1 MLIRLTVSVKLV
13 FKLLKHNCRITEN
26 QTLNP
31 MNQPHSLYIGLM
43 SGTSLD
49 GIDAVL
55 AKIGSNG
62 AATTVDAVS
71 IPFTTELR
79 KALFE
84 LQTPGANELHREKQA
99 ANALALA
106 YAEAINQLLKK
117 VNLQPSDITAIGAHG
132 QTIRHQPHLGDLA
145 YTHQTLNPALLA
157 EKTGIDVIADFRS
170 RDLAAGGH
178 GAPLVPAFHAQQF
191 TSPQNLAILNIG
203 GIANL
208 TLLPVNGEVTGFDCG
223 PGNVLMDAWIQEYQG
238 NAFDENGRWALQ
250 GEVNVDLLGRMLAD
264 PFFAKAPPKSTGR
277 DDFHLD
283 WLQEKLGK
291 DNHHAEDVQATL
303 LHLTVQSILA
313 DLYQYAPQTQM
324 LIVCGG
330 GARNSALMNLLK
342 ATAASFFKESLEI
355 TTSESAGI
363 DPQLVEGLAFAWL
376 AWAYKA
382 KRPANLP
389 AVTGAKGPR
398 ILGACY
404 PA

>member
-1 MLIRLTVSVKLV
+1 MSKL
-13 FKLLKHNCRITEN
+13 H
-26 QTLNP
+26 P
-31 MNQPHSLYIGLM
+31 LYIGIM

-55 AKIGSNG
+55 AKIGPDG
-62 AATTVDAVS
+62 EARAVEAVS
-71 IPFTTELR
+71 KPFTPELR
-79 KALFE
+79 KTLFE

-99 ANALALA
+99 GNALALA
-106 YAEAINQLLKK
+106 YAEAVLQLLKK
-117 VNLQPSDITAIGAHG
+117 ANLQPSAVAAIGAHG
-132 QTIRHQPHLGDLA
+132 QTIRHQPDLGDMA
-145 YTHQTLNPALLA
+145 YTHQTLNAALLA

-191 TSPQNLAILNIG
+191 ASPENIAILNIG

-208 TLLPVNGEVTGFDCG
+208 TLLPKDGEVTGFDCG
-223 PGNVLMDAWIQEYQG
+223 PGNMLMDAWIHEHQG
-238 NAFDENGRWALQ
+238 NTFDENGTWALQ
-250 GEVNVDLLGRMLAD
+250 GKVNEELLARMLSD

-277 DDFHLD
+277 DDFHIA
-283 WLQEKLGK
+283 WLQEKVGK
-291 DNHHAEDVQATL
+291 ENNLAEDVQATL
-303 LHLTVQSILA
+303 LHLTAQSALDA
-313 DLYQYAPQTQM
+313 LVSHAPQTQK

-330 GARNSALMNLLK
+330 GARNSALMNLFKVK
-342 ATAASFFKESLEI
+342 AQHLFKNALEI
-355 TTSESAGI
+355 TTSDSAGI

-376 AWAYKA
+376 AWAHKE

>member
-1 MLIRLTVSVKLV
+1 MSK
-13 FKLLKHNCRITEN
+13 
-26 QTLNP
+26 P
-31 MNQPHSLYIGLM
+31 YSLYIGLM

-55 AKIGSNG
+55 AKIGPNG
-62 AATTVDAVS
+62 EASAQDSVS
-71 IPFTTELR
+71 APFSPELR

-84 LQTPGANELHREKQA
+84 LQSPGPNELHRENQA
-99 ANALALA
+99 GNALALA
-106 YAEAINQLLKK
+106 YAETVSQLLKK
-117 VNLQPSDITAIGAHG
+117 ANLQPSDITALGAHG

-145 YTHQTLNPALLA
+145 YTHQTLNAALLA

-191 TSPQNLAILNIG
+191 TSSENLAVLNLG

-208 TLLPVNGEVTGFDCG
+208 TLLPKGGPVTGFDCG
-223 PGNVLMDAWIQEYQG
+223 PGNILMDAWVHEHQG
-238 NAFDENGRWALQ
+238 NSFDENGNWALQ
-250 GEVNVDLLGRMLAD
+250 GKVNELLLTNMLAD
-264 PFFAKAPPKSTGR
+264 PFFKKAPPKSTGR
-277 DDFHLD
+277 DDFHLS

-303 LHLTVQSILA
+303 LHLTAHSALEA
-313 DLYQYAPQTQM
+313 LLRYAPQTQKV
-324 LIVCGG
+324 IVCGG
-330 GARNSALMNLLK
+330 GARNKALMNLLK
-342 ATAASFFKESLEI
+342 VKSQHLFKQPLEI
-355 TTSESAGI
+355 TSSETAGI

-376 AWAYKA
+376 AWAHQE

>member
-1 MLIRLTVSVKLV
+1 
-13 FKLLKHNCRITEN
+13 
-26 QTLNP
+26 
-31 MNQPHSLYIGLM
+31 MNKPHSLYIGLM

-55 AKIGSNG
+55 AKIGPHGEAS
-62 AATTVDAVS
+62 TLDAVS
-71 IPFTTELR
+71 TAFSPELR

-84 LQTPGANELHREKQA
+84 LQSPGPNELHREKQA
-99 ANALALA
+99 GNALALA
-106 YAEAINQLLKK
+106 YADAVHQLLKQAHLK
-117 VNLQPSDITAIGAHG
+117 PADIAAIGAHG

-191 TSPQNLAILNIG
+191 ISPKHSAVLNIG

-208 TLLPVNGEVTGFDCG
+208 TLLPKNGEVTGFDCG
-223 PGNVLMDAWIQEYQG
+223 PGNMLMDAWIQEHQG
-238 NAFDENGRWALQ
+238 NAFDQNGSWALQ
-250 GEVNVDLLGRMLAD
+250 GKVNEALLNTLLAD
-264 PFFAKAPPKSTGR
+264 SYFAKAPPKSTGR
-277 DDFHLD
+277 DDFHLQ
-283 WLQEKLGK
+283 WLQEKIGSE
-291 DNHHAEDVQATL
+291 NHEAEDVQATL
-303 LHLTVQSILA
+303 LHLTAHSALEALA
-313 DLYQYAPQTQM
+313 RYAPQTQM

-330 GARNSALMNLLK
+330 GARNTALMNLLK
-342 ATAASFFKESLEI
+342 VKAPSFFKESLEI
-355 TTSESAGI
+355 TTSDLAGV
-363 DPQLVEGLAFAWL
+363 DPQQVEGLAFAWL
-376 AWAYKA
+376 AWAHKE

-398 ILGACY
+398 ILGAYY

>member
-1 MLIRLTVSVKLV
+1 
-13 FKLLKHNCRITEN
+13 
-26 QTLNP
+26 
-31 MNQPHSLYIGLM
+31 MNKSDSHYIGLM

-55 AKIGSNG
+55 AKIGPNG
-62 AATTVDAVS
+62 QTSAVEAVCMS
-71 IPFTTELR
+71 FAPDLR

-84 LQTPGANELHREKQA
+84 LQTPGPNELDRERRA
-99 ANALALA
+99 GNALALA
-106 YAEAINQLLKK
+106 YAEAVVTLLNKA
-117 VNLQPSDITAIGAHG
+117 NLQAFDITAIGAHG
-132 QTIRHQPHLGDLA
+132 QTVRHQPHLGDLA

-170 RDLAAGGH
+170 RDLAAGGQ

-191 TSPQNLAILNIG
+191 SATKNIAVLNIG

-208 TLLPVNGEVTGFDCG
+208 TLLPNGGEITGFDCG
-223 PGNVLMDAWIQEYQG
+223 PGNMLMDAWIHQHQG
-238 NAFDENGRWALQ
+238 NAFDENGKWALQ
-250 GEVNVDLLGRMLAD
+250 GKVNTELLARMLSD

-277 DDFHLD
+277 DDFHLN
-283 WLQEKLGK
+283 WLQEKLG
-291 DNHHAEDVQATL
+291 DVNHSIEDVQATL
-303 LHLTVQSILA
+303 LHLSAHSALEALVRH
-313 DLYQYAPQTQM
+313 APQTQK

-330 GARNSALMNLLK
+330 GARNQALMNLLK
-342 ATAASFFKESLEI
+342 VKAQHFFKEPLEI
-355 TTSESAGI
+355 TTSDSVGI

-376 AWAYKA
+376 AWAHKE

>member
-1 MLIRLTVSVKLV
+1 MNKL
-13 FKLLKHNCRITEN
+13 
-26 QTLNP
+26 
-31 MNQPHSLYIGLM
+31 HSLYIGLM

-55 AKIGSNG
+55 AKIGANG
-62 AATTVDAVS
+62 EASALDAIS
-71 IPFTTELR
+71 APFSAELR
-79 KALFE
+79 KTLSE
-84 LQTPGANELHREKQA
+84 LQSPGPNELHREKQA
-99 ANALALA
+99 GNALALA
-106 YAEAINQLLKK
+106 YAEAVSQLLRKA
-117 VNLQPSDITAIGAHG
+117 NLQPSDIASIGAHG
-132 QTIRHQPHLGDLA
+132 QTIRHQPYLGDMA

-191 TSPQNLAILNIG
+191 VEAKHLAILNIG

-208 TLLPVNGEVTGFDCG
+208 TLLPQNGEVTGFDCG
-223 PGNVLMDAWIQEYQG
+223 PGNMLMDAWIHEHQG
-238 NAFDENGRWALQ
+238 NAYDENGNWALQ
-250 GEVNVDLLGRMLAD
+250 GKVNEALLVKMLSD
-264 PFFAKAPPKSTGR
+264 SFFAKVPPKSTGR
-277 DDFHLD
+277 DDFHLT
-283 WLQEKLGK
+283 WLQEKLNGA
-291 DNHHAEDVQATL
+291 NHLCEDVQATL
-303 LHLTVQSILA
+303 LHLTAHSALEALA
-313 DLYQYAPQTQM
+313 RHAPQTQK

-330 GARNSALMNLLK
+330 GARNSALMNVFK
-342 ATAASFFKESLEI
+342 VKSQHFFKKPLEI

-376 AWAYKA
+376 AWAHKE

>member
-1 MLIRLTVSVKLV
+1 
-13 FKLLKHNCRITEN
+13 
-26 QTLNP
+26 
-31 MNQPHSLYIGLM
+31 MNKSDSHYIGLM

-55 AKIGSNG
+55 AKIEPNG
-62 AATTVDAVS
+62 QASAVEAVS
-71 IPFTTELR
+71 TPFAPDLR

-84 LQTPGANELHREKQA
+84 LQATGPNELDRERRA
-99 ANALALA
+99 GNALALA
-106 YAEAINQLLKK
+106 YAEAVVTLLNKA
-117 VNLQPSDITAIGAHG
+117 NLQASDITAIGAHG

-170 RDLAAGGH
+170 RDLAAGGQ

-191 TSPQNLAILNIG
+191 SATKSIAVLNIG

-208 TLLPVNGEVTGFDCG
+208 TLLPNGGEITGFDCG
-223 PGNVLMDAWIQEYQG
+223 PGNMLMDAWIHQHQG
-238 NAFDENGRWALQ
+238 NAFDENGKWALQ
-250 GEVNVDLLGRMLAD
+250 GKVNTELLARMLSD

-277 DDFHLD
+277 DDFHLN
-283 WLQEKLGK
+283 WLQEKLG
-291 DNHHAEDVQATL
+291 DVNHSIEDVQATL
-303 LHLTVQSILA
+303 LHLSTHSALEALVRH
-313 DLYQYAPQTQM
+313 APQTQQ

-330 GARNSALMNLLK
+330 GAKNQALMNLLK
-342 ATAASFFKESLEI
+342 VKAQHFFTEPLEI
-355 TTSESAGI
+355 TTSDSVGI

-376 AWAYKA
+376 AWAHKE

>member
-1 MLIRLTVSVKLV
+1 
-13 FKLLKHNCRITEN
+13 
-26 QTLNP
+26 
-31 MNQPHSLYIGLM
+31 MNKPQSLYIGLM

-55 AKIGSNG
+55 AKIGASG
-62 AATTVDAVS
+62 ETHLLDSVS
-71 IPFTTELR
+71 APFSPELR
-79 KALFE
+79 KALVD
-84 LQTPGANELHREKQA
+84 LQTPGPNEIHRENQA

-106 YAEAINQLLKK
+106 YADSVKQLLKQAELSPK
-117 VNLQPSDITAIGAHG
+117 EISAIGAHG
-132 QTIRHQPHLGDLA
+132 QTIRHQAGLHRHLA

-157 EKTGIDVIADFRS
+157 ELTNIDVIADFRS

-191 TSPQNLAILNIG
+191 SADKNIAVLNLG

-208 TLLPVNGEVTGFDCG
+208 TILPCSGEVKGFDSG
-223 PGNVLMDAWIQEYQG
+223 PGNMLMDAWIAEQQG
-238 NAFDENGRWALQ
+238 HPFDEHGNWALQ
-250 GEVNVDLLGRMLAD
+250 GEVKQALLSRMLAD

-277 DDFHLD
+277 DDFHLE
-283 WLQEKLGK
+283 WLQKQIGLE
-291 DNHHAEDVQATL
+291 NFNAEDVQATL
-303 LHLTVQSILA
+303 LQLTVDSALQALECH
-313 DLYQYAPQTQM
+313 APQTQT
-324 LIVCGG
+324 LIICGG
-330 GARNSALMNLLK
+330 GARNIALLNLLK
-342 ATAASFFKESLEI
+342 TRAKDLFKNSLEI
-355 TTSESAGI
+355 ATSDALGI

-376 AWAYKA
+376 AWAHKE

>member
-1 MLIRLTVSVKLV
+1 MSKL
-13 FKLLKHNCRITEN
+13 
-26 QTLNP
+26 
-31 MNQPHSLYIGLM
+31 HSLYIGIM

-62 AATTVDAVS
+62 EAGAVEAVS
-71 IPFTTELR
+71 KPFAPELR

-99 ANALALA
+99 GNAMALA
-106 YAEAINQLLKK
+106 YAEAVLQLLKK
-117 VNLQPSDITAIGAHG
+117 ANLQPSAIAAIGAHG
-132 QTIRHQPHLGDLA
+132 QTIRHQPHLGDMA
-145 YTHQTLNPALLA
+145 YTHQTLNAALLA

-191 TSPQNLAILNIG
+191 ASPENIAILNIG

-208 TLLPVNGEVTGFDCG
+208 TLLPKDGEVTGFDCG
-223 PGNVLMDAWIQEYQG
+223 PGNMLMDAWIHEHQG
-238 NAFDENGRWALQ
+238 NTFDENGAWALQ
-250 GEVNVDLLGRMLAD
+250 GKVNEELLARMLSD
-264 PFFAKAPPKSTGR
+264 PFFAKSPPKSTGR
-277 DDFHLD
+277 DDFHMA
-283 WLQEKLGK
+283 WLQEKTGK
-291 DNHHAEDVQATL
+291 ENDLAENVQATL
-303 LHLTVQSILA
+303 LHLTTQSALDALA
-313 DLYQYAPQTQM
+313 RHAPQTQK

-330 GARNSALMNLLK
+330 GARNNALMNLFKVK
-342 ATAASFFKESLEI
+342 AQHLFKNALEI
-355 TTSESAGI
+355 TTSDSAGI

-376 AWAYKA
+376 AWAHKE

>member
-1 MLIRLTVSVKLV
+1 
-13 FKLLKHNCRITEN
+13 
-26 QTLNP
+26 
-31 MNQPHSLYIGLM
+31 MNKSDSHYIGLM

-55 AKIGSNG
+55 AKIGPNG
-62 AATTVDAVS
+62 QASAVEAVCMS
-71 IPFTTELR
+71 FAPDLR

-84 LQTPGANELHREKQA
+84 LQTPGPNELDRERRA
-99 ANALALA
+99 GNALALA
-106 YAEAINQLLKK
+106 YAEAVVTLLNKA
-117 VNLQPSDITAIGAHG
+117 NLQASDITAIGAHG

-170 RDLAAGGH
+170 RDLAAGGQ

-191 TSPQNLAILNIG
+191 SATKNIAVLNIG

-208 TLLPVNGEVTGFDCG
+208 TLLPNGGEITGFDCG
-223 PGNVLMDAWIQEYQG
+223 PGNMLMDAWIHQHQG
-238 NAFDENGRWALQ
+238 NAFDENGKWALQ
-250 GEVNVDLLGRMLAD
+250 GKVNTELLARMLSD

-277 DDFHLD
+277 DDFHLN
-283 WLQEKLGK
+283 WLQEKLG
-291 DNHHAEDVQATL
+291 DVNHSIEDVQATL
-303 LHLTVQSILA
+303 LHLSAHSALEALVRHG
-313 DLYQYAPQTQM
+313 PQTQK

-330 GARNSALMNLLK
+330 GAKNQALMNLLK
-342 ATAASFFKESLEI
+342 VKAQHFFTEPLEI
-355 TTSESAGI
+355 TTSDSVGI

-376 AWAYKA
+376 AWAHKE